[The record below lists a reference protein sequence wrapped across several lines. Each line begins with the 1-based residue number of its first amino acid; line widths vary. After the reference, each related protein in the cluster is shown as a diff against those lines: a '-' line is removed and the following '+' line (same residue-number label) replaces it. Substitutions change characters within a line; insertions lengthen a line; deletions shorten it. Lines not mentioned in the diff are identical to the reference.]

1 MSFRMIFWIEH
12 TRIMKASMDGN
23 NVQILH
29 DVNIY
34 GPTGLTLHNPTST
47 LYWVDLRAQGIDSSH
62 INGTQRRQIRAT
74 GVMRPISVSVFEDTL
89 YWLEGQNPAVVT
101 TNRQTGENTRKLPTA
116 IYKPM
121 DLVVVHP
128 LRQPRSTE

>member
-1 MSFRMIFWIEH
+1 MLFWIEH

-62 INGTQRRQIRAT
+62 INGTQRRQIRAKR
-74 GVMRPISVSVFEDTL
+74 VMKPIAVSVFEDTL
-89 YWLEGQNPAVVT
+89 YWLEGQNPAVMT
-101 TNRQTGENTRKLPTA
+101 TNRQTGKNTKKLPPA
-116 IYKPM
+116 IFKPM

-128 LRQPRSTE
+128 LRQPRGR